1 MSLRLSPASPWRP
14 SGRSSRV
21 ELAIQDCLI
30 QDLRAEDQENV
41 ILNIQKIS
49 AYQPIS
55 TGHPCKGFP
64 LLPFIPWL
72 IFLIS

>member
-41 ILNIQKIS
+41 ILNIQKNLCIS
-49 AYQPIS
+49 AHQHRAPM
-55 TGHPCKGFP
+55 
-64 LLPFIPWL
+64 
-72 IFLIS
+72 